1 MLHIPIR
8 RWSISELIISFFES
22 IPFPS
27 YINLTVLTKG
37 VLLSVLYFIYLHVA
51 WKKSIPWM
59 CCFTNYTYFC
69 FWQCPV
75 MIWVIPLFVYIAI
88 HIAQLA
94 WRLLFVIF
102 RGICN
107 VRGQGHCSIVFDNF
121 SVRKVRWLILASWIF
136 FFTLLRINIELLLL
150 LLSNLSIMV
159 TFTTNICVLNRQ
171 WFEWH
176 KVKFANI

>member
-1 MLHIPIR
+1 MVNFGIDHFLF
-8 RWSISELIISFFES
+8 WKYSF
-22 IPFPS
+22 P
-27 YINLTVLTKG
+27 
-37 VLLSVLYFIYLHVA
+37 VLYKFDCVDKRCAAFCFIFHIFA
-51 WKKSIPWM
+51 CCMKKIH
-59 CCFTNYTYFC
+59 CFTNYTYFC

-88 HIAQLA
+88 YIAQLA
-94 WRLLFVIF
+94 WRLLFVTF

-107 VRGQGHCSIVFDNF
+107 VRGQGHCSIVFEKF

-150 LLSNLSIMV
+150 LLSIMV